1 MRRMKMATKKTV
13 YITAELDF
21 AEEQLA
27 TWKKYIQENPYNEV
41 EDRKE
46 LMKSKTGGS
55 YYTVVQNKEAIQKS
69 LRDTMKEY
77 LALLAEVER
86 LREKE
91 ESKTKEVRGG
101 GDIPYRMRNGSNS

>member
-1 MRRMKMATKKTV
+1 MATKKTV

-21 AEEQLA
+21 AEDQLS
-27 TWKKYIQENPYNEV
+27 TWRKYIEENPYDLV

-46 LMKSKTGGS
+46 LMKTKTGGA
-55 YYTVVQNKEAIQKS
+55 YYAVVAKKEDIQKS

-77 LALLAEVER
+77 LLLLEQVDK

-91 ESKTKEVRGG
+91 EAKQKEGRGG
-101 GDIPYRMRNGSNS
+101 MEVPYRMRNTLNNGNTT